1 MTKASEILATA
12 RDCSEGMDLAEKF
25 AVETDQDWYNESTSY
40 TFEDGTVLLASG
52 SLLKACAR

>member
-1 MTKASEILATA
+1 LATA